1 MNLDGVAVDRVF
13 FQPIRISEETLEGV
27 IRTAAPAIFP
37 GYDYF
42 EFKPAIRCG
51 ASVRHPD
58 GALLASGERKWWVVE
73 VETHLHSVS
82 EHIEPQM
89 LGLSSGFY
97 GPDAFRYLS
106 RHRNFRPE
114 AYTVDTFEP
123 EFLLII
129 DTLTPEIRDAANRT
143 GFQTV
148 ECSPFRSDRNEYA
161 LTVSGHRP
169 RRGISVAG
177 PGINLLLSE
186 EHGMAVLRP
195 ADGRPLPNLRSDDVV
210 IDDVIY
216 TGHVLS
222 DRSGLVLELNQAEL
236 HKLLPG
242 GTELRLTPSG
252 HLCATASTI
261 VVGEC

>member
-1 MNLDGVAVDRVF
+1 MNLDGVAVDRIF

-37 GYDYF
+37 GYDYY

-51 ASVRHPD
+51 SSTRHPD
-58 GALLASGERKWWVVE
+58 GALLARGERKWWVVE

-82 EHIEPQM
+82 EHIEPQLM
-89 LGLSSGFY
+89 GLSSGFY

-106 RHRNFRPE
+106 RHRSFNPDN
-114 AYTVDTFEP
+114 YNVDTFEP
-123 EFLLII
+123 DFLLVI

-169 RRGISVAG
+169 RRGISIAG
-177 PGINLLLSE
+177 PGINLSLSE
-186 EHGMAVLRP
+186 ERGMAVLRP
-195 ADGRPLPNLRSDDVV
+195 ADGGRLPNLRSDDVV
-210 IDDVIY
+210 IADVIY
-216 TGHVLS
+216 TGHVLG
-222 DRSGLVLELNQAEL
+222 DRSGLVLELSQAEL
-236 HKLLPG
+236 HELLPG
-242 GTELRLTPSG
+242 GSDYRLSTAG
-252 HLCATASTI
+252 HLYATMSTI
-261 VVGEC
+261 VVGD